1 MRPGRVNLVDG
12 NCSRTFS
19 LFGDY
24 ILRRTRSPVAERAS
38 SLSLSLHLLL
48 SLSLAPCA
56 YPSSEG
62 PLSSRTPRLMSAPLG
77 TFNSEERVQ
86 ISTTIRLARQL
97 PPGSPHFL
105 SPGLSLAH
113 LSVSLLLLP
122 LASLYATS
130 THRTFASNISS
141 RHESSR
147 GCLSRG

>member
-38 SLSLSLHLLL
+38 SLSLHLLL
-48 SLSLAPCA
+48 SLSLAPCT

-105 SPGLSLAH
+105 SPGLSLAY

-122 LASLYATS
+122 FTSLRNEYAS
-130 THRTFASNISS
+130 HVCVEHF
-141 RHESSR
+141 
-147 GCLSRG
+147 